1 MAEWLGGRFPATRRG
16 RSRGIRGSGTWA
28 LTGAMIVASAA
39 SVAGAATLCVNPG
52 GTGGCQSSIS
62 AAVAAA
68 SPGETINV
76 APGRYTGGVTI
87 DKPVSLIGANERNTV
102 IDAAGMP
109 TGITIDGIASPGLSG
124 VVVSGFT
131 VANAE
136 FEGILAVNTSSLTLA
151 DNRITGNDAS
161 LDASSGTCPG
171 IPVFETMEGF
181 DCGEGIHLSGVDHAI
196 VSGNLVYGNA
206 GGILLSDDTGATHD
220 NLITNNVVRD
230 NPYDCGI
237 TLASHPPAAVAGSPA
252 PLGVYDNTVAG
263 NVSTRNG
270 VDVEGAGAGVGIF
283 ASVPG
288 TAAYGNV
295 VIGNR
300 LNDNG
305 LPGVALHAH
314 APGQNVDGNVITRNE
329 ISGNGADTE
338 DAATPG
344 PTGINV
350 FSAVSPVS
358 GIVVSDNVI
367 TRESVNVAVKAP
379 TEVTVRLNRFIAKG
393 IGVDNLGA
401 GPVDARENWWG
412 CSNGPGAPGCSAIA
426 GSGVLADPWLTR
438 PF

>member
-1 MAEWLGGRFPATRRG
+1 MAEWLGGRLPVTQRG
-16 RSRGIRGSGTWA
+16 RSRGIRRSGAWA
-28 LTGAMIVASAA
+28 LTGALLVASAA

-68 SPGETINV
+68 APGDTITV
-76 APGRYTGGVTI
+76 ARGRYTGGIVI
-87 DKPVSLIGANERNTV
+87 DKPLSLIGADEHDTV
-102 IDAAGMP
+102 IDAGGMP
-109 TGITIDGIASPGLSG
+109 TGITIDGIADPGLSG

-131 VANAE
+131 VDNAQ
-136 FEGILAVNTSSLTLA
+136 FEGVLAVNASSLTIA
-151 DNRITGNDAS
+151 DNEITGNDAS

-171 IPVFETMEGF
+171 IPVFETLEGF

-196 VSGNLVYGNA
+196 VSGNLVYANA

-237 TLASHPPAAVAGSPA
+237 TLASHPPAAVSGSPA

-270 VDVEGAGAGVGIF
+270 VDVEGAGAGVDIF

-288 TAAYGNV
+288 AGAYGNV

-314 APGQNVDGNVITRNE
+314 APGQNVDGNVITRNQ

-344 PTGINV
+344 PTGVNIASN
-350 FSAVSPVS
+350 FSPVS

-379 TEVTVRLNRFIAKG
+379 TEVTVRLNRFLAKG

-401 GPVDARENWWG
+401 GSVDARENWWG
-412 CSNGPGAPGCSAIA
+412 CSKGPGAPGCSAIA